1 MKTLYCTDITPSAL
15 RLIRN
20 YEGDVSGSFAT
31 VCHYIHEEQSMDR
44 HGNIVADAFKIYF
57 PNNEAI
63 CYTLAGE
70 ISYVFKKNAS
80 TSGA

>member
-1 MKTLYCTDITPSAL
+1 MKTLYCKDITPSAL

-44 HGNIVADAFKIYF
+44 HGNIVADTFKIYF

-63 CYTLAGE
+63 SYTLAGE
-70 ISYVFKKNAS
+70 ISYVFKRNAS
-80 TSGA
+80 SAE

>member
-1 MKTLYCTDITPSAL
+1 MKTLYCKDITPSAL
-15 RLIRN
+15 RLIRH
-20 YEGDVSGSFAT
+20 YEGDVKENLAT
-31 VCHYIHEEQSMDR
+31 VNHYIHEEQSRDR
-44 HGNIVADAFKIYF
+44 HGNIVVDAFKIYF

-80 TSGA
+80 TGAQ